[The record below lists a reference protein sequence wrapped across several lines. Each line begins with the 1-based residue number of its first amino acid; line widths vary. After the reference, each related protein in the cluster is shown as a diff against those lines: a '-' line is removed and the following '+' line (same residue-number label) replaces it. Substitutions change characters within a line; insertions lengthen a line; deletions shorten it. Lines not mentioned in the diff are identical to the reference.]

1 MLVNS
6 KNEIQN
12 KNILYIGKILD
23 ISYGDNS
30 VSPYFLIET
39 SKGETEVVYIND
51 SNKDLK
57 VGDEVIG
64 YED

>member
-6 KNEIQN
+6 KNKIQD
-12 KNILYIGKILD
+12 KVTLYEGKILD

-30 VSPYFLIET
+30 ISPYFLIET

>member
-6 KNEIQN
+6 KNKIQD
-12 KNILYIGKILD
+12 KVALYEGKILD
-23 ISYGDNS
+23 ISYGDDS

-39 SKGETEVVYIND
+39 SKGETEVIYIND

-57 VGDEVIG
+57 VGDEVIR